1 MDELRDRIDTIFTK
15 DDKFAYTIPVDTITP
30 AFLLI
35 NNQIEYP
42 IYLDK
47 GNKIKIKGDISN
59 PEYLHIE
66 GNIYN
71 QEFTAFQEDLRGLG
85 TPSEKVLE
93 QKAEEFIRGHH
104 SSFVSLYLLDKYF
117 VQKDSPDFNKIKKL
131 IEVMA
136 GVLQDKLY
144 IERLNESISQAE
156 KTEIGK
162 YAPFFS
168 LPNVKGE
175 KISRTSEN
183 LKKKNLLINF
193 WASWGDSIANQNSNA
208 ELREIYK
215 KYKKNKYIAMLG
227 ISLDLNK
234 EQWKDAIKRD
244 TLDWEQVCDF
254 DGFNSEVAKQYTI
267 RQIPANI
274 LLSADGKI
282 LAKDLKGEKLKKK
295 IEEVVS
301 AAEEKDKKERDK
313 IAKPCI
319 VLGTVI
325 GFLVNIVLPLH
336 FYWIPSIV
344 CAVISGIFI
353 WIITALAF
361 QAPAK
366 MAASTSPIEAQ
377 HTQATKIS

>member
-1 MDELRDRIDTIFTK
+1 MKQLSILVLITICLFGCSKTDPKGVSITGEIKGLGTDTLYLYGMDEILDRVDTIFAK
-15 DDKFAYTIPVDTITP
+15 DDKFSYSAPIDTITS

-35 NNQIEYP
+35 KNQTEYP
-42 IYLDK
+42 IFLDK

-168 LPNVKGE
+168 LPNVKGA
-175 KISRTSEN
+175 KITRSSEDFR
-183 LKKKNLLINF
+183 KKNLLINF
-193 WASWGDSIANQNSNA
+193 WASWNDSISNRHCNS
-208 ELREIYK
+208 ELRALYA
-215 KYKKNKYIAMLG
+215 KYKKSKYIAMLG
-227 ISLDLNK
+227 ISLDMDK
-234 EQWKDAIKRD
+234 EQWEEAIKRD
-244 TLDWEQVCDF
+244 TLNWEQVCDF
-254 DGFNSEVAKQYTI
+254 GGLNSEVAKLYSVKQL
-267 RQIPANI
+267 PANI
-274 LLSADGKI
+274 LLSAEGKI
-282 LAKDLKGEKLKKK
+282 LAKNLTGEELKKK

-301 AAEEKDKKERDK
+301 AAEEKERQDNKKKR
-313 IAKPCI
+313 
-319 VLGTVI
+319 
-325 GFLVNIVLPLH
+325 
-336 FYWIPSIV
+336 
-344 CAVISGIFI
+344 
-353 WIITALAF
+353 
-361 QAPAK
+361 
-366 MAASTSPIEAQ
+366 
-377 HTQATKIS
+377 

>member
-1 MDELRDRIDTIFTK
+1 
-15 DDKFAYTIPVDTITP
+15 
-30 AFLLI
+30 
-35 NNQIEYP
+35 
-42 IYLDK
+42 
-47 GNKIKIKGDISN
+47 
-59 PEYLHIE
+59 
-66 GNIYN
+66 
-71 QEFTAFQEDLRGLG
+71 
-85 TPSEKVLE
+85 
-93 QKAEEFIRGHH
+93 
-104 SSFVSLYLLDKYF
+104 
-117 VQKDSPDFNKIKKL
+117 
-131 IEVMA
+131 MA

-215 KYKKNKYIAMLG
+215 KYEKNKYIAMLG

-301 AAEEKDKKERDK
+301 AAEEKDKKDNKKR
-313 IAKPCI
+313 
-319 VLGTVI
+319 
-325 GFLVNIVLPLH
+325 NN
-336 FYWIPSIV
+336 
-344 CAVISGIFI
+344 
-353 WIITALAF
+353 
-361 QAPAK
+361 Q
-366 MAASTSPIEAQ
+366 
-377 HTQATKIS
+377 

>member
-1 MDELRDRIDTIFTK
+1 MYKR
-15 DDKFAYTIPVDTITP
+15 
-30 AFLLI
+30 
-35 NNQIEYP
+35 Q
-42 IYLDK
+42 
-47 GNKIKIKGDISN
+47 DISN

-85 TPSEKVLE
+85 TPSEKDLE

-208 ELREIYK
+208 ELREIYI

-234 EQWKDAIKRD
+234 EQWKGAIKRD

-301 AAEEKDKKERDK
+301 AAEEKDKKDNK
-313 IAKPCI
+313 K
-319 VLGTVI
+319 
-325 GFLVNIVLPLH
+325 
-336 FYWIPSIV
+336 
-344 CAVISGIFI
+344 
-353 WIITALAF
+353 
-361 QAPAK
+361 K
-366 MAASTSPIEAQ
+366 
-377 HTQATKIS
+377 K